1 MKVAILGA
9 GNSGCAHAAKLV
21 QNGHEVV
28 LVKTSKSLHEEN
40 FEFVQKIQ
48 GVLMHE
54 EASDESF
61 FAHFECSRDVPSAI
75 QWADVVMVLT
85 QSLQH
90 RALAERYASY
100 MRKGQIVLIIPG
112 NLGSLWFRKYAPEG
126 VIFVEGESTPYDA
139 RLVELGCVHILFQN
153 ARNAVSVLG
162 ANVDKEQVLEKIDAL
177 FGRHKYLR
185 NNVIESAMH
194 NPNMVVHTIGTIMSA
209 SRIEMMKGEFW
220 MYREAFS
227 DSVWNLVRQLDEE
240 KNAVIEAF
248 GGERLSYLDAC
259 KWRNEEDL
267 TKDSLEVFQSYA
279 QCGGPKGP
287 ASLDTRFIE
296 EDVPMGLGQ
305 LELLAQRANIQ
316 TPTTT
321 ALITIASSLKG
332 KDYREIAREH
342 SAVVEFTREELK
354 RVIG

>member
-9 GNSGCAHAAKLV
+9 GNSGCAHASKLV

-28 LVKTSKSLHEEN
+28 LVKTSTSLHEEN
-40 FEFVQKIQ
+40 FEFMQRIQ
-48 GVLMHE
+48 GILMH
-54 EASDESF
+54 DEVNNDSY
-61 FAHFECSRDVPSAI
+61 FAYFEVSRDVVTSI
-75 QWADVVMVLT
+75 QWADAILILT

-90 RALAERYASY
+90 RMLAEKYASY
-100 MRKGQIVLIIPG
+100 FRKGQIVMIIPG

-139 RLVELGCVHILFQN
+139 RLTEPGCVHVLFQN
-153 ARNAVSVLG
+153 VRNAISVLG
-162 ANVDKEQVLEKIDAL
+162 VDIDKKQVLKQVDEL

-194 NPNMVVHTIGTIMSA
+194 NPNLIVHTIGTIMSA
-209 SRIEMMKGEFW
+209 SRIEMMRGEFW

-240 KNAVIEAF
+240 KNAVIEEF
-248 GGERLSYLDAC
+248 GGKRLSYLDAC
-259 KWRNEEDL
+259 KWRNEEDIS
-267 TKDSLEVFQSYA
+267 KDSLEVFRSYA

-287 ASLDTRFIE
+287 ANLDTRFIE

-305 LELLAQRANIQ
+305 LELLAERANIQ
-316 TPTTT
+316 TPIAS

-332 KDYREIAREH
+332 KDYRVIAREH
-342 SAVVEFTREELK
+342 SAVAEYSEDRLIKEL
-354 RVIG
+354 

>member
-1 MKVAILGA
+1 MRVAVLGA

-40 FEFVQKIQ
+40 FEFMQKIK

-54 EASDESF
+54 VASNESF
-61 FAHFECSRDVPSAI
+61 FAHFEISRDVPSAI
-75 QWADVVMVLT
+75 KWADMVVVLT

-90 RALAERYASY
+90 RELAERYASY
-100 MRKGQIVLIIPG
+100 LHKGQIVLIIPG
-112 NLGSLWFRKYAPEG
+112 NLGSLWFSKYAPKG
-126 VIFVEGESTPYDA
+126 VVFVEGESTPYDA
-139 RLVELGCVHILFQN
+139 RLVESGCVHILFRN

-162 ANVDKEQVLEKIDAL
+162 RDADKEQVLRKIDAL

-185 NNVIESAMH
+185 TNVIESAMH
-194 NPNMVVHTIGTIMSA
+194 NPNMLVHTIGTIMSA

-240 KNAVIEAF
+240 KNSVIEAF

-267 TKDSLEVFQSYA
+267 TKDSLEVFRSYA
-279 QCGGPKGP
+279 QSGGPKGP

-305 LELLAQRANIQ
+305 LELLALRANIQ

-321 ALITIASSLKG
+321 ALITIASSLRG
-332 KDYREIAREH
+332 KDFREAAQEH
-342 SAVVEFTREELK
+342 SVVVEYFKDDLLK
-354 RVIG
+354 II